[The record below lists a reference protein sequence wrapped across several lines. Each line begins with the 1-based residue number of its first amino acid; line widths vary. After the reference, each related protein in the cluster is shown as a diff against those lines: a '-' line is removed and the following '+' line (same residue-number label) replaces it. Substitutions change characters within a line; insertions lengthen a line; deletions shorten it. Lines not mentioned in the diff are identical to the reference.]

1 MSPNP
6 VIAALPPA
14 LIMNLLKRSGM
25 VRVCVPLIKL
35 SLSNKFE
42 PRTVFSNYVSWPQGI
57 LISKGTKMIMLQKLP
72 TPLIATFKLAGI
84 DMFSRI
90 YIVNL
95 SLLLKSP
102 FFVLFI
108 CVSLLSLVSIPSYA
122 LTPSNE

>member
-1 MSPNP
+1 
-6 VIAALPPA
+6 
-14 LIMNLLKRSGM
+14 
-25 VRVCVPLIKL
+25 
-35 SLSNKFE
+35 
-42 PRTVFSNYVSWPQGI
+42 
-57 LISKGTKMIMLQKLP
+57 MIMLQKLP

-108 CVSLLSLVSIPSYA
+108 CVSLLSLVSVPSYA